1 MTVCD
6 LKKGETATVVGLG
19 VSPQLKER
27 LRALCIYP
35 NAKITLLKVS
45 LFRTTYLVGVGFC
58 KVAMRRCVAQ
68 EIRVVRK

>member
-27 LRALCIYP
+27 LRALNIFP
-35 NAKITLLKVS
+35 TAKITLLKVS
-45 LFRTTYLVGVGFC
+45 LFRKTYLVGVGFC
-58 KVAMRRCVAQ
+58 KVAMRKSVAR
-68 EIRVVRK
+68 EIRVVKK